1 VRLGLPEEKDK
12 QEYEEST
19 SDELTLYLHHSLEE
33 VKPAAW
39 EIELKTVLFF
49 KRLVLRNMLE

>member
-12 QEYEEST
+12 QEYEVSAF
-19 SDELTLYLHHSLEE
+19 DELTLYLHHSLEE

-39 EIELKTVLFF
+39 KIELKTVLFF
-49 KRLVLRNMLE
+49 KRLVLRNVLE